1 MDIIAW
7 ACVTSLDKT
16 YFSAFCLLLNIL
28 GILIFANTRNICDI
42 SKIILSQ
49 NWLFLVVYFLTVF
62 LFAEWSFMFFY
73 IKIE

>member
-7 ACVTSLDKT
+7 ACVTSRDKT
-16 YFSAFCLLLNIL
+16 YFSAFCIFLNIL
-28 GILIFANTRNICDI
+28 GNLIFANTRNICDI

-62 LFAEWSFMFFY
+62 GSLKGHLCFF
-73 IKIE
+73 I